1 MKDLII
7 INAFPNNTYKCSLLE
22 KQLFY
27 FKKLGIKIMVI
38 SGCDVPE
45 KLRSQI
51 DYLIINKDNITIDKD
66 HAYKTFFDLGL
77 KDTAFL
83 YFDFHTSAYGLFDSH
98 VNITIVKNI
107 KIAFNVAKTLG
118 YENIFYTEDD
128 NIFKDESLSLIIDKL
143 KLLSDNKFKLI
154 GVSDFFANSD
164 VLYTTFFFSK
174 TDFLINKFTI
184 PDEKSEYYKD
194 ENILKYRLHKPLEVS
209 FYELLKNDLNEIKD
223 IKEEFQILK
232 ESGHIDFGLN
242 CRTKNKEWAIN
253 TFVSLVVDDKDK
265 KVYII
270 VHNVSYVL
278 NKEEQQQFT
287 RLEVDIYFD
296 DVLIQDESLNMF
308 VGFFREVPPHVKI
321 IKVKIDGVCE
331 KEFKNDF
338 DTIKNNGFFMYKY
351 L

>member
-27 FKKLGIKIMVI
+27 FKKLGIKIMAI

-45 KLRSQI
+45 KLRKQI

-66 HAYKTFFDLGL
+66 HAHKTFFDLGL

-83 YFDFHTSAYGLFDSH
+83 YFDFHTSAYGLFESH

-118 YENIFYTEDD
+118 YENVFYTEDD
-128 NIFKDESLSLIIDKL
+128 NIFKDESLSLIKDKL
-143 KLLSDNKFKLI
+143 KLLNDDKFKLI
-154 GVSDFFANSD
+154 GVHDFFADSD
-164 VLYTTFFFSK
+164 VIYTTFFFSK
-174 TDFLINKFTI
+174 TDFLLDKFII

-194 ENILKYRLHKPLEVS
+194 ENILKYKLQKPLEVS
-209 FYELLKNDLNEIKD
+209 FYEILKDDLSNIKD
-223 IKEEFQILK
+223 IKDEFQILK
-232 ESGHIDFGLN
+232 EAGHIEFGLN
-242 CRTKNKEWAIN
+242 CRTKTKEWAIN
-253 TFVSLVVDDKDK
+253 TFASVVADVDK

-278 NKEEQQQFT
+278 NKEQQQQFT
-287 RLEVDIYFD
+287 RLEADIYFD
-296 DVLIQDESLNMF
+296 DVFIKHESLNMF
-308 VGFFREVPPHVKI
+308 VGFFRDVPPHVKT
-321 IKVKIDGVCE
+321 IKVKIDGICE